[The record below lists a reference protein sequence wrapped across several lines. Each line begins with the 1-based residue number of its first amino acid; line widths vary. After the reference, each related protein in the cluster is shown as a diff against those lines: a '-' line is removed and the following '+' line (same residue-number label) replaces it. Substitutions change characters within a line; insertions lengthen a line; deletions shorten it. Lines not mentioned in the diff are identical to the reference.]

1 MITFKQT
8 FTLHI
13 ASSLYQILKIKD
25 LYSPDSE
32 VLCYYRK
39 RIALVIMDM
48 ILICC
53 NYIFVGEG
61 GGVDTL
67 WFILEPTSLK
77 DLQPSYESSKI
88 FRRFIFLS
96 NKDHTI
102 LSYQEHIGNLLW
114 WLLVFILAGSKE
126 DLIRQPLTY

>member
-1 MITFKQT
+1 
-8 FTLHI
+8 
-13 ASSLYQILKIKD
+13 
-25 LYSPDSE
+25 
-32 VLCYYRK
+32 
-39 RIALVIMDM
+39 MDM

-88 FRRFIFLS
+88 FRRFISSVLIRIMLM
-96 NKDHTI
+96 NLIIPK
-102 LSYQEHIGNLLW
+102 ENIGNLL
-114 WLLVFILAGSKE
+114 
-126 DLIRQPLTY
+126 